1 MFPQTQHGGLD
12 MDEALLGMM
21 EIVGP
26 IVLLIVIAWVITH
39 NRSKVSKDV
48 TERATEAN
56 YEAEDRAV
64 KDEEGR

>member
-1 MFPQTQHGGLD
+1 
-12 MDEALLGMM
+12 MDQGLLGIM

-26 IVLLIVIAWVITH
+26 IILLIVIVWAITH
-39 NRSKVSKDV
+39 NRSRVSKDT

>member
-1 MFPQTQHGGLD
+1 
-12 MDEALLGMM
+12 MDEGLTTLMT
-21 EIVGP
+21 IIGP
-26 IVLLIVIAWVITH
+26 IILLVAIIWAISH
-39 NRSKVSKDV
+39 NRSRVSKDT

>member
-1 MFPQTQHGGLD
+1 
-12 MDEALLGMM
+12 MDEGLLGIM

-26 IVLLIVIAWVITH
+26 IVLLVIIVWAITH
-39 NRSKVSKDV
+39 NRSRVSMDV

>member
-1 MFPQTQHGGLD
+1 
-12 MDEALLGMM
+12 MDEGLTTLMT
-21 EIVGP
+21 IIGP
-26 IVLLIVIAWVITH
+26 ILLLIAIIWAISH
-39 NRSKVSKDV
+39 NRSRVSKDT

>member
-1 MFPQTQHGGLD
+1 
-12 MDEALLGMM
+12 MDEGLMTLMTIIGPLLLLAAL
-21 EIVGP
+21 IWA
-26 IVLLIVIAWVITH
+26 ISH
-39 NRSKVSKDV
+39 NRSRVSKDA

>member
-1 MFPQTQHGGLD
+1 
-12 MDEALLGMM
+12 MDEGLLGIM
-21 EIVGP
+21 ESVGP
-26 IVLLIVIAWVITH
+26 IVLLVVIVWAITH
-39 NRSKVSKDV
+39 NRSRVSKDV

>member
-1 MFPQTQHGGLD
+1 
-12 MDEALLGMM
+12 LLVA
-21 EIVGP
+21 I
-26 IVLLIVIAWVITH
+26 IWAISH
-39 NRSKVSKDV
+39 NRSRVSKDV

>member
-1 MFPQTQHGGLD
+1 
-12 MDEALLGMM
+12 MDEGLLGIM

-26 IVLLIVIAWVITH
+26 IVLLVILAWVIAH